1 MVSLYKSIVP
11 SVKPNT
17 DIGITQSKN
26 NNVSYYFYT
35 NGGSVYYN
43 LDGDEESIKQF
54 TPIQSNAYISA
65 IHVSKVPNS
74 PRELMF
80 IGDSSGKLTIVE
92 LLLETEDVFKVIKE
106 IQIFNAIITEIV
118 ADNTASKLFIAG
130 CINMSSNSSGNSSN
144 SDILLRFINWELGNS
159 IGDSMGANGS
169 TCALSFASGAKNIV
183 EPRVVSADNQGTIVM
198 FKGSENATGFKFFKT
213 YKDSSNDF
221 RGTIKDLKFSPSS
234 KEEADEML
242 SSVGAYQRSKQ
253 GVPIRGK
260 HIISVYSDKRIK
272 LFNGDDLTLI
282 QDVLTIDDVKEMGIS
297 SGGWCL
303 VEWINNDSFIVSGK
317 CGTRVYKIIDN
328 KASLTLSSDL
338 KLYGASLDNGNIR
351 AVNEFGY
358 VTTLKIDDDLA
369 NLSLIKDIKGI
380 YKGIHQFTEDLVST
394 QDGQIFNYK
403 DKVLYEND
411 DNVELS
417 LLEKIS
423 ANKFVSLNKGG
434 VLTTFSLDND
444 VKTNIN
450 KTSLNVNV
458 NIAHIDKSS
467 KSIIFSDF
475 SSKIFKC
482 HYESHQ
488 CEEISS
494 DITEEITSIASLE
507 NDLYM
512 CLFDQMTQS
521 SKVVNNGQ
529 IILTHK
535 ARISKLIVTEEHL
548 TFSDVSGKTQVQCL
562 KDHYEVAGKSF
573 SKGETIVSV
582 NKWSHH
588 RGKITDMVW
597 KPQFMEELSLSE
609 NEPLLATVGLDNMI
623 VVYSLL
629 KTIRPKFKLENCHRM
644 GIVGV
649 QFVSADELVTFGGD
663 GCIKYWKL

>member
-130 CINMSSNSSGNSSN
+130 CINMSSNSSGNSAN

-159 IGDSMGANGS
+159 IGDAMGANGS

-198 FKGSENATGFKFFKT
+198 FKASENATGFKFFKT

-423 ANKFVSLNKGG
+423 ANKF
-434 VLTTFSLDND
+434 
-444 VKTNIN
+444 
-450 KTSLNVNV
+450 
-458 NIAHIDKSS
+458 
-467 KSIIFSDF
+467 
-475 SSKIFKC
+475 IFKC

-588 RGKITDMVW
+588 TGKITDMVW

-649 QFVSADELVTFGGD
+649 QFVSSDELVTFGGD

>member
-1 MVSLYKSIVP
+1 MVYLYKSIVP

-17 DIGITQSKN
+17 DIGITQSRN
-26 NNVSYYFYT
+26 NNVSYNFYT

-43 LDGDEESIKQF
+43 LDGDQESIKQF

-65 IHVSKVPNS
+65 MHVSKVPNS

-80 IGDSSGKLTIVE
+80 IGDSTGKLTIVE

-106 IQIFNAIITEIV
+106 VQIFNAIITEIV

-130 CINMSSNSSGNSSN
+130 CINMGSSSSGNSAN

-169 TCALSFASGAKNIV
+169 TCALSFASGAKDIV
-183 EPRVVSADNQGTIVM
+183 EPRVVSTDNQGTIVM
-198 FKGSENATGFKFFKT
+198 FKASENATGFKFFKT
-213 YKDSSNDF
+213 YKDSSNDY
-221 RGTIKDLKFSPSS
+221 RGTVKDLKFSPSS
-234 KEEADEML
+234 REEADEML

-260 HIISVYSDKRIK
+260 YIVSVYSDKRIK
-272 LFNGDDLTLI
+272 LFNGDDLSLI
-282 QDVLTIDDVKEMGIS
+282 QDVLTIDEIKEMENF

-303 VEWINNDSFIVSGK
+303 VEWINSVSFVVSGK
-317 CGTRVYKIIDN
+317 CGTRIYKIIDN
-328 KASLTLSSDL
+328 KASLLLSSDL
-338 KLYGASLDNGNIR
+338 KLYGASLDNGKIR

-358 VTTLKIDDDLA
+358 VTLLKLDEDVA
-369 NLSLIKDIKGI
+369 NLAVLKEIKGI
-380 YKGIHQFTEDLVST
+380 FRGIHQFTEDIIST

-403 DKVLYEND
+403 EKVLYEND

-417 LLEKIS
+417 LLEKI
-423 ANKFVSLNKGG
+423 ADNIFVSLNKGG
-434 VLTTFSLDND
+434 LLTTFSLDKNK
-444 VKTNIN
+444 KTNIK

-458 NIAHIDKSS
+458 NTAHIDRSS
-467 KSIIFSDF
+467 KSIFFSDF

-482 HYESHQ
+482 QYESHL

-494 DITEEITSIASLE
+494 DITDEITSITSLG
-507 NDLYM
+507 NDLYV
-512 CLFDQMTQS
+512 CLFDPMTQS
-521 SKVVNNGQ
+521 SKVISHGQ
-529 IILTHK
+529 TILNHK
-535 ARISKLIVTEEHL
+535 ARISKVIVTKEHL

-562 KDHYEVAGKSF
+562 QDHYEVAGKSF

-588 RGKITDMVW
+588 TGKITDMVW
-597 KPQFMEELSLSE
+597 KPRFMEELSLGE

-649 QFVSADELVTFGGD
+649 QFVSSDELVTFGGD